1 MKEIMWFSELSKKN
15 LAEAG
20 GKGAN
25 LGEMQQNGFPIPNGF
40 VVTSESYFKHLD
52 ANNLR
57 QEITDM
63 LASLDVNDN
72 DKLEATSEKI
82 KSMIVNGKMPSYL
95 EEGIRNSYKKLC
107 EMSGREV
114 YVAVRSSATAEDLP
128 TASFAGQQST
138 YLNVYGADGVVS
150 AVKDCWASLFE
161 SRAIFYRVENKFEHM
176 KIGLAA
182 VVQSMVQSERAGVV
196 FTVDPLYQDPN
207 IISIETAYGLGEVVV
222 SGQVTP
228 DTYRVDKEKMEII
241 DKSIQ
246 KQPWMLIKVDGKNKH
261 VEIKEEAQGKQKI
274 SDSEIKDLAR
284 ICKKI
289 ESHYGYPQDIE
300 YAFEKG
306 NIYIVQ
312 SRPITTLSDKKGLEK
327 GTGGELVNETTVTNS
342 GNTSGQ
348 KQQAVANAKVLLTG
362 LGSSPG
368 VGMGRV
374 HIIRSSKEIKDMVK
388 GEILVTPMTSPDYVP
403 AMKKA
408 AAIITD
414 TGGMTCFE
422 GNTKILTGRGFLTFE
437 EIYNA
442 IKQGEEFEV
451 LSYDYTE
458 RKAKWKKVIATGRR
472 KSKITRIS
480 VSQTGK
486 NKYNYLD
493 LTEDHKM
500 YTFDKRELIKKP
512 LNEILDNEEGICV
525 IDNISNENTFSN
537 PKLAYLLGAILTDGY
552 FQYDQRH
559 GSILLTQKKTEEKE
573 EFINAVKSNF
583 KEVFDCEMSGER
595 TKTTNGHIR
604 GREIHG
610 TATDFICYKKE
621 PAMIVSQI
629 YQNIVSWV
637 QNLDEESSL
646 QYLAGFIDGDGSFYN
661 NRIQIYVGEEK
672 LLQSVL
678 LTCLKLGIL
687 PQITRNRTI
696 YNVQILERMEDILIR
711 SKRLN
716 RAVKTKAFGTKLFAA
731 RQVLGDIVDSV
742 NWGGKIKPYS
752 DGNLYIDARKIA
764 KYVLPMA
771 KGNDKQ
777 KLLEVINSNLRMK
790 RAVKL
795 IDLGESYVYNI
806 EVESENELNKNYIV
820 FSKMYSPILVSNSH
834 AAIVSRELGVPCVV
848 GTGNATSILKDGM
861 DVSVDGSR
869 GMIYEGLISSQD
881 VNKGENGS
889 MSHAVINATT
899 PITGTKI
906 YVNLADVDQAEKVS
920 KLPADGIGLL
930 RAEFMMA
937 GIGKHPRKMLEEG
950 KKQEYI
956 DMLAADMQKF
966 AAAFYPRPVVY
977 RASDFKTNE
986 YRNLEGGEKYEPH
999 EDNPMMGY
1007 RGAARYIQEPE
1018 LFKMELLAIKKVREE
1033 FHLSNLWLMIP
1044 FIRRIG
1050 ELRAIKDIMEEVEIY
1065 RTRDFKLWIMVEVPS
1080 TVILIDQFCEEGI
1093 DGISIGTNDL
1103 TQLTLGIDRDNATM
1117 AKGFDE
1123 RNEAVLRSLKRVI
1136 TTCGRFGVTTS
1147 LCGQAPSV
1155 YPEFAEKLVEFGI
1168 TSMSVNPDAVER
1180 TRKIVASAEQK
1191 IMLHRL
1197 ATLARQGEKE
1207 EAKKELFEDA

>member
-1 MKEIMWFSELSKKN
+1 MKEIMWFNELSKKN

-25 LGEMQQNGFPIPNGF
+25 LGEMNQNGFPIPNGF
-40 VVTSESYFKHLD
+40 VVTSESYFRHLD

-57 QEITDM
+57 ETITGM
-63 LASLDVNDN
+63 LAALDVNDN
-72 DKLEATSEKI
+72 DKLEGASEKI
-82 KSMIVNGKMPSYL
+82 KEMIVNGKMPS
-95 EEGIRNSYKKLC
+95 EIENGIISSYKKLC
-107 EMSGREV
+107 EMAGRNV

-138 YLNVYGADGVVS
+138 YLNIYGPEEVVK

-161 SRAIFYRVENKFEHM
+161 PRAIFYRVENKFEHM
-176 KIGLAA
+176 KVGLAA
-182 VVQSMVQSERAGVV
+182 VVQMMVQSERAGVV

-207 IISIETAYGLGEVVV
+207 VMSIETAYGLGEVVV

-228 DTYRVDKEKMEII
+228 DTYRVDKEKMDII
-241 DKSIQ
+241 DKTIQ
-246 KQPWMLIKVDGKNKH
+246 KQSWMLIKVDGKNKR
-261 VEIKEEAQGKQKI
+261 VEIKDEAQGKQKI
-274 SDSEIKDLAR
+274 SDSEIKDLAK
-284 ICKKI
+284 ICRKI
-289 ESHYGYPQDIE
+289 EAHYSYPQDIE

-312 SRPITTLSDKKGLEK
+312 SRPITTLTDKKGLEK
-327 GTGGELVNETTVTNS
+327 GTGGELVETNTGNAKNEGQKTQSS
-342 GNTSGQ
+342 GSGSSGSGAGGSGSGQ
-348 KQQAVANAKVLLTG
+348 GKVLIKG

-368 VGMGRV
+368 IGMGPVR
-374 HIIRSSKEIKDMVK
+374 IIRSSKEIKNMQK

-414 TGGMTCFE
+414 TGGMT
-422 GNTKILTGRGFLTFE
+422 
-437 EIYNA
+437 
-442 IKQGEEFEV
+442 
-451 LSYDYTE
+451 
-458 RKAKWKKVIATGRR
+458 
-472 KSKITRIS
+472 
-480 VSQTGK
+480 
-486 NKYNYLD
+486 
-493 LTEDHKM
+493 
-500 YTFDKRELIKKP
+500 
-512 LNEILDNEEGICV
+512 
-525 IDNISNENTFSN
+525 
-537 PKLAYLLGAILTDGY
+537 
-552 FQYDQRH
+552 
-559 GSILLTQKKTEEKE
+559 
-573 EFINAVKSNF
+573 
-583 KEVFDCEMSGER
+583 
-595 TKTTNGHIR
+595 
-604 GREIHG
+604 
-610 TATDFICYKKE
+610 
-621 PAMIVSQI
+621 
-629 YQNIVSWV
+629 
-637 QNLDEESSL
+637 
-646 QYLAGFIDGDGSFYN
+646 
-661 NRIQIYVGEEK
+661 
-672 LLQSVL
+672 
-678 LTCLKLGIL
+678 
-687 PQITRNRTI
+687 
-696 YNVQILERMEDILIR
+696 
-711 SKRLN
+711 
-716 RAVKTKAFGTKLFAA
+716 
-731 RQVLGDIVDSV
+731 
-742 NWGGKIKPYS
+742 
-752 DGNLYIDARKIA
+752 
-764 KYVLPMA
+764 
-771 KGNDKQ
+771 
-777 KLLEVINSNLRMK
+777 
-790 RAVKL
+790 
-795 IDLGESYVYNI
+795 
-806 EVESENELNKNYIV
+806 
-820 FSKMYSPILVSNSH
+820 SH

-848 GTGNATSILKDGM
+848 GTGNATTVLKEGM
-861 DVSVDGSR
+861 DVSVDGSH
-869 GMIYEGLISSQD
+869 GLIYEGLISSQD
-881 VNKGENGS
+881 VGGKGES
-889 MSHAVINATT
+889 AAMTHAVITAAT

-937 GIGKHPRKMLEEG
+937 GIGKHPRQMLEEG
-950 KKQEYI
+950 RKQEYI
-956 DMLAADMQKF
+956 DMLAADVRKF

-1018 LFKMELLAIKKVREE
+1018 LFKMELLAIKKVRDE

-1103 TQLTLGIDRDNATM
+1103 TQLTLGIDRDNGSM

-1197 ATLARQGEKE
+1197 ADLARAGQKE
-1207 EAKKELFEDA
+1207 DAKKELFEDA